1 MPGGLLQLASAGIQ
15 DKYLTHLPQITFFK
29 SVYRR
34 HTMFALEMRE
44 VPFDINP
51 EYEDTA
57 SVTIPNSGDLVY
69 RIYLSVDIP
78 SISFTDNIITD
89 NSYKEYKSAK
99 LNKLKRFYQDW
110 KLKYDYLKLYAD
122 YQINIYQ
129 EVTKIFLSENYQ
141 IVGLKNAVLR
151 IKKKYNSSLNSF
163 LSTVD
168 EKIRN
173 KH

>member
-57 SVTIPNSGDLVY
+57 SVTLPASGDLVY

-78 SISFTDNIITD
+78 SVSFTDSVITD
-89 NSYKEYKSAK
+89 AAYIEKKNAK
-99 LNKLKRFYQDW
+99 LSKLKKNYEEW
-110 KLKYDYLKLYAD
+110 KLKYDHLKVYAD

-129 EVTKIFLSENYQ
+129 EVIKIFLSENYKL
-141 IVGLKNAVLR
+141 IGLKNVVLR
-151 IKKKYNSSLNSF
+151 IKKKIHL
-163 LSTVD
+163 
-168 EKIRN
+168 I
-173 KH
+173 